1 MNSAV
6 LGEYLPLTHKYMLQL
21 RLRFGTNC
29 PPPHSLQTRHAIAR
43 SRALICTPFARAT
56 QPILR
61 LSYVIVHCLR
71 IEPRAERLLS
81 IPALAFVGDTD
92 AFSMGTAPISLPH
105 SATPLCVRNFEFPP
119 RHQDNDAVPRYCNYN
134 DCNCTSSCCV
144 ISGGDDSFNF

>member
-1 MNSAV
+1 
-6 LGEYLPLTHKYMLQL
+6 MLQL

-29 PPPHSLQTRHAIAR
+29 PPPRSLQTRHAIAR

-61 LSYVIVHCLR
+61 LSYVLVHCLC

-92 AFSMGTAPISLPH
+92 AFSIHTPRRTAHISLPH
-105 SATPLCVRNFEFPP
+105 SATPLFAEFRISFPP
-119 RHQDNDAVPRYCNYN
+119 LHQDNDGVPRYCNY
-134 DCNCTSSCCV
+134 
-144 ISGGDDSFNF
+144 DD